1 MSDYKA
7 RRPTQAPNPI
17 LRKSPAIFIYGHAT
31 ALPRKW
37 GCVHPASTCPLGT
50 ALCIAF
56 DPRLPVVVTSAC
68 RQPSHMPINLVGAMG
83 HSRQIRTVPHNPA
96 RARDSTN
103 VRTILSPG
111 QMDFAVGIKE
121 RRTAVVAVPSEHQG
135 CCYLNRPVEIVCGD
149 HPYDGRRTCDGRR
162 KTKRQLRNRPRSLQ
176 RTHTATRRVAPS
188 WRLLPVAD
196 GGSHDAP
203 PGLGWEPVVA
213 SRCYL

>member
-1 MSDYKA
+1 M
-7 RRPTQAPNPI
+7 
-17 LRKSPAIFIYGHAT
+17 
-31 ALPRKW
+31 
-37 GCVHPASTCPLGT
+37 
-50 ALCIAF
+50 
-56 DPRLPVVVTSAC
+56 VTSAC

-83 HSRQIRTVPHNPA
+83 DSRQIRTVPHNPA

-121 RRTAVVAVPSEHQG
+121 GRTAVVAVPSEHQG
-135 CCYLNRPVEIVCGD
+135 CCHLNRPVEIVCGD
-149 HPYDGRRTCDGRR
+149 HPYDGRRKR
-162 KTKRQLRNRPRSLQ
+162 KRQLRNRPRSLQ

>member
-1 MSDYKA
+1 M
-7 RRPTQAPNPI
+7 
-17 LRKSPAIFIYGHAT
+17 
-31 ALPRKW
+31 
-37 GCVHPASTCPLGT
+37 
-50 ALCIAF
+50 
-56 DPRLPVVVTSAC
+56 VTSAC

-121 RRTAVVAVPSEHQG
+121 GRTAVVAVPSEHQG
-135 CCYLNRPVEIVCGD
+135 CCHLNRPVEIVCGD